1 MTQAKTRKPSRLSA
15 LKAQQALQ
23 SAQRAVVLVIAGVEG
38 SGRHAIL
45 NALTHHFD
53 TRGLRINAWLQEG
66 AAGQDRPALW
76 RYWQHLPRAGEIG
89 LFLNGWYADP
99 ILAALRGQ
107 RVDLTS
113 QRLLEN
119 QLQDAGASL
128 IKLWIS
134 ADLDG
139 ARKRLRGNLAA
150 EARLPTDSEV
160 ALLAA
165 DAGAPQR
172 LNRLCQTCS
181 PWQVID
187 HGHGPAAVRAALSH
201 VVQALTRAAA
211 QAPPP
216 LPAQRLRRRRAAQGL
231 AQVDLTVTAPNN
243 AASRQRALQHEL
255 SRRVWAA
262 HNARRAVVLVLEGW
276 DAAGKGGVI
285 RRVTD
290 PLDARLFQVVP
301 VSAPSPQARQY
312 PYLWRFW
319 RQLPTDGQMTVFDRS
334 WYGRVLVERVEGTI
348 SAAQCRRAYDE
359 INDFEQQMVS
369 RGTVLVKCWLHIS
382 PDEQLRRFNARAR
395 QPHKRHKLTDEDW
408 RNRERWDDY
417 VEAAD
422 DMFAY
427 TDRADARWHLVAA
440 EDKAHARLTVLH
452 HLCEA
457 LTTV

>member
-1 MTQAKTRKPSRLSA
+1 MRTPSRLSA
-15 LKAQQALQ
+15 LKAQHALQ
-23 SAQRAVVLVIAGVEG
+23 LAQRPVVLLIAGVEG

-53 TRGLRINAWLQEG
+53 TRGLRINAWLQDD
-66 AAGQDRPALW
+66 ASVQDRPALW
-76 RYWQHLPRAGEIG
+76 RYWQHLPRPGEIG
-89 LFLNGWYADP
+89 LFLDGWYTDP
-99 ILAALRGQ
+99 ILAALRGHPVQ
-107 RVDLTS
+107 LRS
-113 QRLLEN
+113 QILLED

-128 IKLWIS
+128 IKLWVS
-134 ADLDG
+134 ADLHA
-139 ARKRLRGNLAA
+139 ARERLRGHLAA
-150 EARLPTDSEV
+150 EARQPTDSEV

-165 DAGAPQR
+165 DAGAAQR
-172 LNRLCQTCS
+172 LKRLREAS
-181 PWQVID
+181 GPWQEITQ
-187 HGHGPAAVRAALSH
+187 GHGSTATQAAVRF
-201 VVQALTRAAA
+201 VVQALTRGAVD
-211 QAPPP
+211 APSAM
-216 LPAQRLRRRRAAQGL
+216 PAPRLRRRRAAQRL
-231 AQVDLTVTAPNN
+231 AQVDLTATAPTA
-243 AASRQRALQHEL
+243 AASRQRTLQHEL

-427 TDRADARWHLVAA
+427 TDCADARWHLVAA